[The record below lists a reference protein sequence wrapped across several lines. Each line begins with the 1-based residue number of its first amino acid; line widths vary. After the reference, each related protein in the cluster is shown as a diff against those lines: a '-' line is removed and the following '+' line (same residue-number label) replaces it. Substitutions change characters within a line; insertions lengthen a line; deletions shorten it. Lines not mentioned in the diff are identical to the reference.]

1 MSIIS
6 TNAVIVNV
14 SPYRETSCILKLF
27 SPEYG
32 LITGIAKGIKKL
44 KSRHDPLERGFTVNL
59 TVYFRQNRDINT
71 VTDIQIVDFYPGI
84 RNSLHKTAVRD
95 IAFELILTSIINS
108 NPQNELYSVLLDFLS
123 ELEQVS
129 KKQPLY
135 FLLWRFIYTFTAI
148 SGFCPNFSECVYCR
162 KPLTEN
168 GYLIIGSGGVSCQS
182 CCKNEFRNS
191 DLLIPEQFPAILL
204 STSFQHDSDM
214 SFNSR
219 DLARLTR
226 LILSYCRYHLDIHRE
241 FKSLSFLEQL

>member
-1 MSIIS
+1 MPIIS

-44 KSRHDPLERGFTVNL
+44 KSRHDPLERGFNVNL

-71 VTDIQIVDFYPGI
+71 VTDIHIVDFYPGI
-84 RNSLHKTAVRD
+84 RSSLHKTAVRD

-108 NPQNELYSVLLDFLS
+108 NPQNELYPVLLDFLF

-135 FLLWRFIYTFTAI
+135 FLLWRFFYSFATI
-148 SGFCPNFSECVYCR
+148 SGFGPNFSECVYCG
-162 KPLTEN
+162 KPINEN
-168 GYLIIGSGGVSCQS
+168 GYLIIGNGGVSCQM

-191 DLLIPEQFPAILL
+191 DLLVPEQLPGILL
-204 STSFQHDSDM
+204 SPAFEHDLDLG
-214 SFNSR
+214 FNSH
-219 DLARLTR
+219 DLTRLTR